1 MITLEQV
8 QKLDAKI
15 KQAVSFISTLRE
27 ENAQLRS
34 TLSDY
39 ENKITDLESMVI
51 SLEEGQTKIEL
62 GLMDAISKLDDLDIV
77 DKKEKESFEELSPS
91 EESAIVNNINIDE
104 NDHSEQAENT
114 TEDSLSSTEEV
125 EHKELISEEKNSDEV
140 VTEETTDDVVTEET
154 TEETTDDVVTEETT
168 DDVVTEETT
177 DDEVVTEE
185 ATDDDVVTEEDTT
198 NEVVE
203 EEPVKK
209 KSSDYSIP
217 MLEIF

>member
-39 ENKITDLESMVI
+39 ENKITDLESMVL
-51 SLEEGQTKIEL
+51 SLEDGQTKIEL
-62 GLMDAISKLDDLDIV
+62 SLMDAISKLDVLDIV
-77 DKKEKESFEELSPS
+77 EKEVEESFEELSPS
-91 EESAIVNNINIDE
+91 EETAIVNNSNIDE
-104 NDHSEQAENT
+104 NDHSEQAENI
-114 TEDSLSSTEEV
+114 TEDSLSSTNEESISNEV
-125 EHKELISEEKNSDEV
+125 ISEEETTDEV
-140 VTEETTDDVVTEET
+140 VTEEET
-154 TEETTDDVVTEETT
+154 T
-168 DDVVTEETT
+168 
-177 DDEVVTEE
+177 DEVVTEE
-185 ATDDDVVTEEDTT
+185 ETTDEVVTEEETT
-198 NEVVE
+198 DEVVE